1 MSDEPQTNEAGYI
14 AIRKY
19 QDSPQLVQVGETA
32 EYLFMVQ
39 HFVSLAWVAPKH
51 VGYVLGLRSGCNCSS
66 GRGAPLFHLANER
79 DIRVWNGT
87 SSR

>member
-1 MSDEPQTNEAGYI
+1 MTDEPYKREDGYI

-32 EYLFMVQ
+32 EYLFVVQ
-39 HFVSLAWVAPKH
+39 HHISLAWVAPKH
-51 VGYVLGLRSGCNCSS
+51 VGYVLGLKNGCSCS

-79 DIRVWNGT
+79 DVRVWNGI